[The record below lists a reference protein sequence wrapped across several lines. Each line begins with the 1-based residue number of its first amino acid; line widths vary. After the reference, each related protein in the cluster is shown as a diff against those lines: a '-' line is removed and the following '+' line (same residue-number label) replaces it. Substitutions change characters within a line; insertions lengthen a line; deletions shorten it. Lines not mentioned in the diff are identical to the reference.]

1 MNKITTLTWSILRIV
16 ILVFLIV
23 GIVDVILIVAST
35 FRSTVQSG
43 VRISRLSDLM
53 ETKIPSQQP
62 QYSRYDS
69 LAHPS
74 VAENVINYK
83 RLHLDIDQNR
93 VVASYDVYLKKD
105 HPLFIH
111 AERDWSKAAAER
123 ISNEVLGAV
132 SVSGER
138 LKFERLETSIA
149 DTDERA
155 QLTVTAAP
163 HWLTDNPSFIVVH
176 AKERN
181 LALSIASKE
190 VIVHTRGVYVR
201 SGSSPNPVSKT
212 KDETRYILSPKADD
226 LQLQIEQDPAA
237 ASEAQPRN
245 TLAALLQEETSI
257 PGFDHLAI
265 GFLEAIPFIIFL
277 VWCRRNASA
286 IPNAASQQRVIETF
300 LVFHFSYFFLYSLN
314 NLVDDWR
321 SPFVMA
327 LSYFEHRTLPVFSA
341 ANNPS
346 RTYLLLSLMALFI
359 YVWPKFVR
367 TWPEQA
373 DQIISYR
380 YQKAKQILVILIP
393 VALLGIVTWLYVG
406 NRDIIHTN
414 LGHLT
419 VAKFYLLLLAT
430 LLLVLNLLILALAQ
444 AIRLPDRLGFALN
457 FFLVLMLL
465 IAADVFYMYAV
476 TSGNKYLRF
485 AIGILSNVIVIGT
498 AMALVWAFARL
509 SYRAI
514 MARSLPADWKEW
526 SANNRVLLVLA
537 ILAVAL
543 STRYWAWPMNYW
555 PLWWLAWELKDL
567 FFLVLVWCLAS
578 FLRQASAQ
586 NDWLK
591 LPALTREAG
600 ILLALFLFYSST
612 TRWNYIPVSFI
623 VGFLLLRFWLLPRA
637 QFDQSM
643 FAGIKSNLNRLI
655 ERVIAFNDAE
665 RAMNTLKKELLGK
678 VGKGD
683 IDPTQYADKL
693 RAQGEMLEAR
703 RQELIVDERFAK
715 DHVLALGSGTSAWEN
730 GRRTACYSLLF
741 SLPWSMLYLRDLVHA
756 SVPSDSYL
764 LLDLVTRVTYF
775 FLAWL
780 SYGFIFGYF
789 YPQIRGNNGVQ
800 KALAM
805 FLTIVVP
812 DLVWTALARPV
823 DHANWVSFGFWTL
836 QIFVHTMLL
845 GMIVG
850 DLLTMRSYGFKWRHL
865 LDFYRLTS
873 LSAWTSSVILAI
885 AAAASTLITSEAT
898 QILALAFKYVG
909 VIPEN
914 IELTRPK

>member
-1 MNKITTLTWSILRIV
+1 MNKITTLTWSILRIAV
-16 ILVFLIV
+16 LAFLIV
-23 GIVDVILIVAST
+23 GTVDVILIVAST

-53 ETKIPSQQP
+53 ETKIPRQLAQV
-62 QYSRYDS
+62 SRYES

-74 VAENVINYK
+74 VAENIIDYK
-83 RLHLDIDQNR
+83 RLHLDIDPNR

-155 QLTVTAAP
+155 HVTVTAAS
-163 HWLTDNPSFIVVH
+163 HWLNGNPNFITVH
-176 AKERN
+176 PKEHN
-181 LALSIASKE
+181 FALSIASKE

-212 KDETRYILSPKADD
+212 KDETRYILSPKEDD
-226 LQLQIEQDPAA
+226 LRLQIERDPAA

-245 TLAALLQEETSI
+245 TLAGLLQEETSI

-277 VWCRRNASA
+277 VWCKRNASA
-286 IPNAASQQRVIETF
+286 IPDAGSQQRVIETF

-314 NLVDDWR
+314 NLIDDWR

-327 LSYFEHRTLPVFSA
+327 LSYFEHRTIPVFAA
-341 ANNPS
+341 ANNPNLS
-346 RTYLLLSLMALFI
+346 YLLVPLMALFI

-367 TWPEQA
+367 TWPEPA
-373 DQIISYR
+373 NRITSYK
-380 YQKAKQILVILIP
+380 KAKQILVILIP
-393 VALLGIVTWLYVG
+393 VGLVGIATWLYVD
-406 NRDIIHTN
+406 NWNIIHTN
-414 LGHLT
+414 LGQLT
-419 VAKFYLLLLAT
+419 VARFYLLLFAILF
-430 LLLVLNLLILALAQ
+430 LVLNLLVLALAQ

-457 FFLVLMLL
+457 FFLVLMLV
-465 IAADVFYMYAV
+465 IAAEVFYLYAV
-476 TSGNKYLRF
+476 SSQNTYLRF
-485 AIGILSNVIVIGT
+485 VIGILSNLIVIGT
-498 AMALVWAFARL
+498 AMALVRAFAML

-514 MARSLPADWKEW
+514 MARSLHADWKQW
-526 SANNRVLLVLA
+526 SANNRVLLVLG
-537 ILAVAL
+537 ILVVAL
-543 STRYWAWPMNYW
+543 STRYWAWPTNYW

-586 NDWLK
+586 NEWLK

-623 VGFLLLRFWLLPRA
+623 AGYLVLRFWLLPRA
-637 QFDQSM
+637 QFDRSM
-643 FAGIKSNLNRLI
+643 FSAIKSNLNRLI

-665 RAMNTLKKELLGK
+665 RALNTLKKELLGK

-693 RAQGEMLEAR
+693 RVQGEMLEAR

-715 DHVLALGSGTSAWEN
+715 DHVLALGTGTSAWEN
-730 GRRTACYSLLF
+730 GRRTAYYSLLF
-741 SLPWSMLYLRDLVHA
+741 SIPWSVLYLRDLVNA
-756 SVPSDSYL
+756 AVPSDSYL
-764 LLDLVTRVTYF
+764 LLDLVTRVVYF
-775 FLAWL
+775 ALAWL

-823 DHANWVSFGFWTL
+823 DDANWVSFGFWTL

-873 LSAWTSSVILAI
+873 LSAWTTSVILAI

-898 QILALAFKYVG
+898 HILTLAFKYVG

-914 IELTRPK
+914 VELPRK

>member
-1 MNKITTLTWSILRIV
+1 MNKITTSTWTILRIV

-23 GIVDVILIVAST
+23 GTVDVILIVAST

-53 ETKIPSQQP
+53 ETKVPRQLAP
-62 QYSRYDS
+62 YSRYDS

-74 VAENVINYK
+74 VAENIIDYK
-83 RLHLDIDQNR
+83 RLHLDIDPNK

-123 ISNEVLGAV
+123 VANEVLGAV

-155 QLTVTAAP
+155 HLTVTAAP
-163 HWLTDNPSFIVVH
+163 QWLTNSPNFIAVH
-176 AKERN
+176 PKERN
-181 LALSIASKE
+181 FALSIGKKE
-190 VIVHTRGVYVR
+190 VIVHTRDVYVR

-212 KDETRYILSPKADD
+212 EDETRYVLPPNADD
-226 LQLQIEQDPAA
+226 LYLQIERDPAA
-237 ASEAQPRN
+237 ASEPQPRN
-245 TLAALLQEETSI
+245 TLAALLQEETTI

-277 VWCRRNASA
+277 VWCKRNAAA
-286 IPNAASQQRVIETF
+286 IPDADSQQRVIETF
-300 LVFHFSYFFLYSLN
+300 LVFHFSYFFLYALN

-327 LSYFEHRTLPVFSA
+327 LSYFEQRTLPVFSA
-341 ANNPS
+341 ANNPNF
-346 RTYLLLSLMALFI
+346 TYLLVALMALFI

-367 TWPEQA
+367 TWPP
-373 DQIISYR
+373 DQISSYR
-380 YQKAKQILVILIP
+380 YKKARLILVILIP
-393 VALLGIVTWLYVG
+393 VVLLGIVTWLYVA
-406 NRDIIHTN
+406 NWDTIHTN
-414 LGHLT
+414 LGQLT
-419 VAKFYLLLLAT
+419 VRKFYLLWFAS
-430 LLLVLNLLILALAQ
+430 LLLILSLLVLALAQ
-444 AIRLPDRLGFALN
+444 ATRLPDRLGVALN

-465 IAADVFYMYAV
+465 IAADGFYMYAV
-476 TSGNKYLRF
+476 SSGNRYLRF
-485 AIGILSNVIVIGT
+485 AIGIVSNGIFIAT
-498 AMALVWAFARL
+498 AIALVLAFAML
-509 SYRAI
+509 AYRGI
-514 MARSLPADWKEW
+514 TARSLHADWKEW
-526 SANNRVLLVLA
+526 SANKRMLLVVA
-537 ILAVAL
+537 VLAVAL

-567 FFLVLVWCLAS
+567 FFLVLVWFLAS
-578 FLRQASAQ
+578 FLRRASAE

-591 LPALTREAG
+591 LPELTREAG

-623 VGFLLLRFWLLPRA
+623 VGFLMLKFWLLPRA

-643 FAGIKSNLNRLI
+643 FASIKSNLNRLI

-665 RAMNTLKKELLGK
+665 RALNTLKKELLSK

-683 IDPTQYADKL
+683 IDPTEYADRL

-715 DHVLALGSGTSAWEN
+715 DHVLALGTGTTAWEN
-730 GRRTACYSLLF
+730 GRRTAFYSLLF
-741 SLPWSMLYLRDLVHA
+741 SIPWTVLYLRDLVRA
-756 SVPSDSYL
+756 AIPSDSYL
-764 LLDLVTRVTYF
+764 LLDLVTNVVYF
-775 FLAWL
+775 FLAWM

-805 FLTIVVP
+805 FVTIVVP
-812 DLVWTALARPV
+812 ELVWTALARPV
-823 DHANWVSFGFWTL
+823 DNANWVSFGFWTL

-898 QILALAFKYVG
+898 HILTLAFKYVG

-914 IELTRPK
+914 IELPRK